1 MVDGQFDHDGVEMN
15 TRDEETTND
24 KVRTAYLRNPSFG
37 VAQENLQEEI
47 KRYDACD

>member
-1 MVDGQFDHDGVEMN
+1 MN

-24 KVRTAYLRNPSFG
+24 NVATAYVRNPSFG

-47 KRYDACD
+47 KRYDACTTGKI